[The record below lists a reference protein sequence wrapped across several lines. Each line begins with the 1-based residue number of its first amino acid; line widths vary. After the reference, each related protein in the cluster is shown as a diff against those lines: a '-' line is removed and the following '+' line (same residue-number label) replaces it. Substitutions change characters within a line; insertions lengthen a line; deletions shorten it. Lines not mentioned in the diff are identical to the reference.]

1 MSATEILA
9 ELPKLSREEL
19 CSIAVEV
26 DRALREQGAI
36 IYDDA
41 YGIFTEADQA
51 ALAGQAWNLMDG
63 DHGATRHGE
72 V

>member
-19 CSIAVEV
+19 CSIAVQV

-41 YGIFTEADQA
+41 YGVFTEADQA
-51 ALAGQAWNLMDG
+51 ALAAEAWELMDG
-63 DHGATRHGE
+63 DHGATPTR
-72 V
+72 

>member
-19 CSIAVEV
+19 CSIAVQV

-36 IYDDA
+36 VYDDA
-41 YGIFTEADQA
+41 YGVFTEADQA
-51 ALAGQAWNLMDG
+51 ALAAQAWELMDG
-63 DHGATRHGE
+63 ENGATKTR
-72 V
+72 

>member
-19 CSIAVEV
+19 CSIAVQV

-41 YGIFTEADQA
+41 YGVFTEADQA
-51 ALAGQAWNLMDG
+51 ALAAQAWEQLDG
-63 DHGATRHGE
+63 NHGTTPTR
-72 V
+72 

>member
-9 ELPKLSREEL
+9 ESPKLSREEL
-19 CSIAVEV
+19 CSIAVQV

-41 YGIFTEADQA
+41 YGVFTEADQA
-51 ALAGQAWNLMDG
+51 ALATQAW
-63 DHGATRHGE
+63 E
-72 V
+72 

>member
-19 CSIAVEV
+19 CSIALQI

-41 YGIFTEADQA
+41 YGIFTEADQG
-51 ALAGQAWNLMDG
+51 ALAAQAWELMDG
-63 DHGATRHGE
+63 ENGTPSTR
-72 V
+72 

>member
-19 CSIAVEV
+19 CSIAVQV
-26 DRALREQGAI
+26 DRALRKQGAI

-41 YGIFTEADQA
+41 YGVFTEADQA
-51 ALAGQAWNLMDG
+51 ALADN
-63 DHGATRHGE
+63 
-72 V
+72 VP

>member
-1 MSATEILA
+1 VSATEILA

-19 CSIAVEV
+19 CSIAVQV

-41 YGIFTEADQA
+41 YGVFTQADQA
-51 ALAGQAWNLMDG
+51 ALAAQAWELMDG
-63 DHGATRHGE
+63 DHGATPTR
-72 V
+72 

>member
-26 DRALREQGAI
+26 DRALRGRGAI

-41 YGIFTEADQA
+41 YGVFTEADQT
-51 ALAGQAWNLMDG
+51 ALASQAWELMDG
-63 DHGATRHGE
+63 NHGAP

>member
-9 ELPKLSREEL
+9 ELPKLSREDL
-19 CSIAVEV
+19 CTIAVQV

-41 YGIFTEADQA
+41 YGVFTEADQS
-51 ALAGQAWNLMDG
+51 ALAAQAWELMDG
-63 DHGATRHGE
+63 DHGATPTR
-72 V
+72 

>member
-26 DRALREQGAI
+26 DRALRDQGAI

-41 YGIFTEADQA
+41 YGVFTEADQT
-51 ALAGQAWNLMDG
+51 ALASQAWELMDG
-63 DHGATRHGE
+63 DHGVTPTR
-72 V
+72 

>member
-1 MSATEILA
+1 
-9 ELPKLSREEL
+9 LSLEDL

-41 YGIFTEADQA
+41 YGVFTEADQT
-51 ALAGQAWNLMDG
+51 ALAGQAWELMDG
-63 DHGATRHGE
+63 DHGTTPAR
-72 V
+72 

>member
-26 DRALREQGAI
+26 DRALRDQGAI

-41 YGIFTEADQA
+41 YGVFTEADQT
-51 ALAGQAWNLMDG
+51 ALASQAWELMDG
-63 DHGATRHGE
+63 DHGATPAR
-72 V
+72 